1 MIIQYE
7 FVEGEPVEIE
17 VDDSIGEVII
27 EIEKEEY
34 NKNRAETRRHNSI
47 EKMEEEEFAQF
58 VDQKQNVEADVET
71 SIRNENLYAAISLLT
86 PEQQVLVKKVYF
98 EDQSLTQIA
107 EHDGVSVA
115 AISNRLKKI
124 QKRLKKILE

>member
-1 MIIQYE
+1 MVIRYE
-7 FVEGEPVEIE
+7 FAEGATVEIE

-27 EIEKEEY
+27 EIEKQEY

-58 VDQKQNVEADVET
+58 VDQKQNVETDVET
-71 SIRNENLYAAISLLT
+71 SIRNDNLYAAISQLT
-86 PEQQVLVKKVYF
+86 SEQQELVQKVYF
-98 EDQSLTQIA
+98 EDQTLTQIA
-107 EHDGVSVA
+107 KQDGVSVA

-124 QKRLKKILE
+124 QNRLKKILA